1 MILSQVVLT
10 FSLALLFVNNITAF
24 QQTNDVREL
33 TPDFHVQKL
42 LDQIHTGVSEN
53 AVTNALMNLNAHFG
67 GNLSACFPQII
78 YYRAEVKRKYTQK
91 QISSADMEKRLMGT
105 YIILR
110 EIAPSQDDWKRADW
124 KVDVLTNVVPYIG
137 SDDPF
142 IAEQAQWL
150 LKKMDYAGANKV
162 DFSAYEQLMK
172 NRPEKPEPA
181 LIKYMYQKNPQA
193 AVLSMSRVYGDKTAE
208 DDLANQLKGDT
219 KATVQSLVARSEWW
233 VHLYVAMVMKKEPSF
248 RDPEILKKL
257 EKDDHPLV
265 QEAIAEI
272 KSGKS
277 QSN

>member
-1 MILSQVVLT
+1 MTFPQVALT
-10 FSLALLFVNNITAF
+10 FSLALVFVNNITAS

-33 TPDFHVQKL
+33 TSDVHVQEL
-42 LDQIHTGVSEN
+42 LDQIHTGASEH
-53 AVTNALMNLNAHFG
+53 AVTNALMNLKVHFG

-78 YYRAEVKRKYTQK
+78 YYRAEIKRKYTQK

-110 EIAPSQDDWKRADW
+110 EIAPTQDDWKRVDW
-124 KVDVLTNVVPYIG
+124 KVDVLTNIVPYVG
-137 SDDPF
+137 SDDPL

-208 DDLANQLKGDT
+208 ADLTNQLKGDP
-219 KATVQSLVARSEWW
+219 KAVIQTMAGRSEWW
-233 VHLYVAMVMKKEPSF
+233 AHLYVATMIEKEPYL
-248 RDPEILKKL
+248 RTPELVKKL
-257 EKDDHPLV
+257 EQDPDPLV
-265 QEAIAEI
+265 REKVSKLKEKLQP
-272 KSGKS
+272 K
-277 QSN
+277 